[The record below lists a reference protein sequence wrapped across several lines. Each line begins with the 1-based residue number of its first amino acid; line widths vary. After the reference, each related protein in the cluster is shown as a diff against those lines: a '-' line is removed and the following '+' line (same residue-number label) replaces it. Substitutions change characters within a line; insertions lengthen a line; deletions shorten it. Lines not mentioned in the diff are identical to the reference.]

1 MQGTCAFSE
10 AKEENDGERGESV
23 EHRQEVSKA
32 VIQRLPRYYRNI
44 CELKAEGA
52 QRISSRALAERMG
65 LTASQ
70 IRQDFNCFG
79 GFGQQG
85 YGYNIE
91 KLQEELGAILGLR
104 AGRTAIL
111 LGVGNLGRALL
122 NNFNF
127 SASGFELLCA
137 FDASPELIGR
147 SFGGYEVRD
156 AKELERYIDE
166 LQPDVAVLTIPRGNA
181 PTIARSLVERGIRGL
196 WNFTGEDLHLEGL
209 GVPVEN
215 VHLSDSLM
223 TLCQLVGMA
232 EENED

>member
-166 LQPDVAVLTIPRGNA
+166 LHPDVAVLTIPRGNA

>member
-1 MQGTCAFSE
+1 M
-10 AKEENDGERGESV
+10 ERK
-23 EHRQEVSKA
+23 QEVSKA

-44 CELKAEGA
+44 CELKAEGV

-85 YGYNIE
+85 YGYNID
-91 KLQEELGAILGLR
+91 KLMEELGTILGLR

-111 LGVGNLGRALL
+111 LGAGNLGRALL
-122 NNFNF
+122 NNFDF
-127 SASGFELLCA
+127 GASGFQLLCA
-137 FDASPELIGR
+137 FDANPELTGKR
-147 SFGGYEVRD
+147 FGGYEVRSSD
-156 AKELERYIDE
+156 TMQEFLAKHK
-166 LQPDVAVLTIPRGNA
+166 PDVAVLTIPRGKA
-181 PTIARSLVERGIRGL
+181 PEIARELVDQGIRGL
-196 WNFTGEDLHLEGL
+196 WNFTGEDLHLGGL

-223 TLCQLVGMA
+223 TLCHLVSSTD
-232 EENED
+232 E